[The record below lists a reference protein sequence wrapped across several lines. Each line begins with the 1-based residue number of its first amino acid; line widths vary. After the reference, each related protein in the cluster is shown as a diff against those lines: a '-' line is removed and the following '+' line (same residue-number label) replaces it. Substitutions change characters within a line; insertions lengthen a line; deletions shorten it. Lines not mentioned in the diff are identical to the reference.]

1 MIEKYNNILKKSSLL
16 TNIEEDEYADVL
28 RMLKNRIQTY
38 KKAETI
44 IRYGDRISYAGIVID
59 GSVEGRFLNEGYNEI
74 SMSRFTQGMM
84 FGEALACLDTDNSP
98 MEVKA
103 LENTTI
109 LFIKLS
115 ELQNPARNNELQNT
129 LQKNLIMIL
138 AQKNAYL
145 NLKVRIISQK
155 TLRDKIIM
163 YISSLP
169 ADEDG
174 YHTVPFSKTALASFL
189 NANRSAL
196 ERELS
201 KMVNDH
207 IVTINRRKIK
217 IH

>member
-103 LENTTI
+103 LENATI